1 MAVEKL
7 RLVHGSDV
15 QRELRRGG
23 VRVHRYVLNVP
34 ALYIIAGLSIAAF
47 IGCGALWFGGFLANL
62 AGQIGFGLALIV
74 GVVASLVVSYWKGV
88 GEKRFVAFSD
98 DVLIVG
104 EDESRAWVISWDL
117 LDLQKFG
124 FSDMHVS
131 RTGGS
136 LSIEVGGQS
145 IPLLLYSP
153 FASLENPQDF
163 MFHVLTR
170 LGSDNVEASD
180 DDAPEE

>member
-1 MAVEKL
+1 MEKL

-34 ALYIIAGLSIAAF
+34 GLYLIAGLSIAAF
-47 IGCGALWFGGFLANL
+47 LGCAVLWFGGFLVNL
-62 AGQIGFGLALIV
+62 ASQIGFGVALLV
-74 GVVASLVVSYWKGV
+74 GIAASLAVSYWKGV
-88 GEKRFVAFSD
+88 GEKRFVAVSD
-98 DVLIVG
+98 DVLIIG

-124 FSDMHVS
+124 FGDMQVS
-131 RTGGS
+131 RTGGK
-136 LSIEVGGQS
+136 LNIEAGGQS

-153 FASLENPQDF
+153 FAFLENPQDF
-163 MFHVLTR
+163 MVHVLTR
-170 LGSDNVEASD
+170 LGNDQDEASD
-180 DDAPEE
+180 DAAQEE